1 MARMLNPY
9 RSRNKSRNIAKRT
22 IMTSLPRI
30 RFHNQARWLNR
41 RWERS
46 LLCTLMFVLG
56 AIAPI
61 LIHVPE
67 LNAALPELPPS
78 QYSSTI
84 TAPFNQP
91 DYYPVVPESSPL
103 YRPLRE
109 WVGRLILPSKEE
121 YQQLSQTT
129 QETDWAWMEVQTAP
143 GDSAP
148 LIGQRVRL
156 AWMPDPTVQAYVN
169 AASRDVRF
177 TQSAMRA
184 WENGTILPVRLDGRD
199 RVGPLQSLAG
209 FHPIDDT
216 VVSLRG
222 AVLVEP
228 STGDNV
234 TLRIQREPFQE
245 TGRYVALVKFLEAVP
260 PQDLQDL
267 PQQCPGEKPC
277 VSDLIQVQHFNP
289 VTKQFD
295 GPTGVLRIPQQPED
309 NNGIFN
315 MTTRELVKSPAG
327 DMGWYVTGA
336 RDVNGLFTVQAMK
349 PRSLFQLKPQET
361 ISGQRN
367 SFNFINFDNWR
378 DITDYQGT
386 VRTTLTDAMA
396 KSSEE
401 ATAGWQEGVSETPP
415 EGTRAFLIHLY
426 GGRGGDQPNS
436 ERYILGNYAGHF
448 SFGFAQVVR
457 DPFTSDLMLDV
468 DYLQVFGNGGD
479 GTMSGGQSWMHYMGS
494 MRRGFMGTRPISDV
508 LVRLDTLTEDYD
520 FGGTQLSFFN
530 ELLAQLSLVGARY
543 RIGDGSG
550 DSTITSATSCVQ
562 DSAQALFITLRRF
575 QNRIEANPQY
585 VQWMRDNPN
594 DPTTLRFKKLVKL
607 GKDLAQQLTPF
618 GVVRW
623 DWEQNAEVLT
633 GVQTDTDLISIDDFR
648 PRNLLT
654 GLISWRT
661 ALPRQAHDEFAK
673 IFLLNGAS
681 LWFLRPNQIGGN
693 DPTIAP
699 LEATLIFGAW
709 KIPGTQIPWLS
720 FLVMRVFGA
729 ATIPSLSDW
738 GLTLLVGLGL
748 AAIALPIGFRSGLLR
763 WKPWTASWKDWT
775 AALLGLLGWALGIEL
790 VFRVLLL
797 PYPKSWIPAGTW
809 WFWALLGLGLFVAA
823 YVLYGR
829 KFRPADSAF
838 AQPPFWILV
847 TLTGIAA
854 TLVYRFTGSLWTI
867 TVLHWVAA
875 SVWWL
880 LLGGHQ
886 QKRFREKGK
895 GAIVS

>member
-1 MARMLNPY
+1 MC
-9 RSRNKSRNIAKRT
+9 
-22 IMTSLPRI
+22 
-30 RFHNQARWLNR
+30 
-41 RWERS
+41 S
-46 LLCTLMFVLG
+46 LLVALG
-56 AIAPI
+56 VIAPV
-61 LIHVPE
+61 LLNVPQ
-67 LNAALPELPPS
+67 LNAALSELPPS

-84 TAPFNQP
+84 IAPFNQP

-103 YRPLRE
+103 YRPIGT
-109 WVGRLILPSKEE
+109 WVGRLILPSQEE
-121 YQQLSQTT
+121 YQQFSQNT
-129 QETDWAWMEVQTAP
+129 QETDWAWMEVHTAP
-143 GDSAP
+143 ADSAQ

-156 AWMPDPTVQAYVN
+156 AWMSNSTVQAYVN

-177 TQSAMRA
+177 TRSATRA

-216 VVSLRG
+216 VVTLRG
-222 AVLVEP
+222 AVQVQTLAE
-228 STGDNV
+228 SGV
-234 TLRIQREPFQE
+234 TLRIEREPFQE
-245 TGRYVALVKFLEAVP
+245 TGRYVALVRFLEAVP
-260 PQDLQDL
+260 PQQSQGL

-277 VSDLIQVQHFNP
+277 ASDLMRVQHYNP
-289 VTKQFD
+289 ATKQFD
-295 GPTGVLRIPQQPED
+295 GPTGVLRIPQQPQD

-315 MTTRELVKSPAG
+315 MTTRDLVKSPAG
-327 DMGWYVTGA
+327 EMGWYVTGA
-336 RDVNGLFTVQAMK
+336 RDAYGLFTVQAMK

-361 ISGQRN
+361 VSGQRN
-367 SFNFINFDNWR
+367 SFNFINFENWR
-378 DITDYQGT
+378 NITDYQGT
-386 VRTTLTDAMA
+386 IRTTLADAA
-396 KSSEE
+396 
-401 ATAGWQEGVSETPP
+401 ATAPETVAWKEGVSEAFP

-426 GGRGGDQPNS
+426 GGRGGDHPNS

-448 SFGFAQVVR
+448 SFGVAQVVR
-457 DPFTSDLMLDV
+457 DPFTDDLMFDV

-520 FGGTQLSFFN
+520 FGGTKLSFFN

-543 RIGDGSG
+543 RVGDGSG

-575 QNRIEANPQY
+575 QNKIESNPQY

-594 DPTTLRFKKLVKL
+594 HPTTLRFKKLVAL
-607 GKDLAQQLTPF
+607 GKDLAVQLTPF

-623 DWEQNAEVLT
+623 DWAQNADVLT
-633 GVQTDTDLISIDDFR
+633 GVATDTPFISIDNFR

-720 FLVMRVFGA
+720 FLIMRMFGA
-729 ATIPSLSDW
+729 ATMPSLADW

-748 AAIALPIGFRSGLLR
+748 AVIALPIGYRSGLLH
-763 WKPWTASWKDWT
+763 WTPWTASWKDWT
-775 AALLGLLGWALGIEL
+775 AALLGLLGWALGTEL

-797 PYPKSWIPAGTW
+797 PYPKSWMPTGTW
-809 WFWALLGLGLFVAA
+809 WAWALLGLGVFVAV

-838 AQPPFWILV
+838 AQPPLWILI
-847 TLTGIAA
+847 TLLGIAS

-867 TVLHWVAA
+867 TVLHWAAA
-875 SVWWL
+875 SMWWL

-886 QKRFREKGK
+886 QKEVGHK